1 MDSTRSMPDETDGT
15 KCAGPQTS
23 AAAQACADAHL
34 RAAAHLRIVH
44 RLLDELGDKA
54 DDHCLTL
61 TYYLVRAGDLA
72 DARMVLHFASRAARV
87 ALAHES
93 YYVAGRYFQAAAE
106 AGGETLSLDQR
117 ASLYCE
123 AGEAFKRWSDALV
136 SSQCYR
142 AAANLYGRSGNRAG
156 RELALEAL
164 VDDASTDDSSSD
176 DSFDDEVLASCVVAT
191 AGVMAVRHS

>member
-1 MDSTRSMPDETDGT
+1 MLLTASPAESRPRKLAARNERINGEEPMDGIPSREHGAET
-15 KCAGPQTS
+15 A
-23 AAAQACADAHL
+23 
-34 RAAAHLRIVH
+34 REAAHLRIVH

-61 TYYLVRAGDLA
+61 TYYLVRAGGLA

-117 ASLYCE
+117 ASLYCK
-123 AGEAFKRWSDALV
+123 AGEAFKRWSDAAV
-136 SSQCYR
+136 SSDCYR
-142 AAANLYGRSGNRAG
+142 EAAELYERSGNRSG
-156 RELALEAL
+156 CELALEAIR
-164 VDDASTDDSSSD
+164 DNPP
-176 DSFDDEVLASCVVAT
+176 DDEIVPMCIVTT
-191 AGVMAVRHS
+191 AGAIAARHS